1 MTTTEKPIG
10 DMTLIDIQDFMST
23 PTPTQTDTPET
34 NQYDKELRQT
44 YFPHA
49 FGPTYKRAL
58 DHARTLE
65 RARDAALRE
74 LAKWN
79 PIIQEI
85 HRRADKEHA
94 EADNVDFAV
103 TVSIGDYRQAINS
116 AKEAQ

>member
-1 MTTTEKPIG
+1 MTTP
-10 DMTLIDIQDFMST
+10 
-23 PTPTQTDTPET
+23 TDTPET
-34 NQYDKELRQT
+34 DAKIVSIECEDSCCAVFVKLGDIELIEDLVP
-44 YFPHA
+44 YS
-49 FGPTYKRAL
+49 
-58 DHARTLE
+58 HARALE

-116 AKEAQ
+116 AKEAR